1 MLVPTN
7 KENKQI
13 VFDLKN
19 SKCHSSYSIYVC
31 IGILFILGLI
41 TLIFST
47 PYKNDFKFSQFF
59 EKITDYELG
68 KWWARGTELIGDTQ
82 VLFYYLALFMIAI
95 ECFFAY
101 KKQNKSMFFVKHY
114 YLVKIIYILIL
125 LITISTA
132 IFYVYKVYNFDNGFG
147 KYGDLVFQ
155 DTIIYRQVLTTL
167 ILIYQIIILSLFFLY
182 NTF

>member
-1 MLVPTN
+1 MA
-7 KENKQI
+7 
-13 VFDLKN
+13 
-19 SKCHSSYSIYVC
+19 
-31 IGILFILGLI
+31 
-41 TLIFST
+41 LIFST

-82 VLFYYLALFMIAI
+82 VLIYYLALFMIAI

-101 KKQNKSMFFVKHY
+101 KKQNKSMFFIKHY

-132 IFYVYKVYNFDNGFG
+132 IFYVYKVYNFDNGLKVWWFSISR
-147 KYGDLVFQ
+147 Y
-155 DTIIYRQVLTTL
+155 YN
-167 ILIYQIIILSLFFLY
+167 LSTSINYTYSYLSSYHLKFVFLY